1 MNATLERCTLHSHA
15 GAWEREGVSIMAL
28 TREDLYSLEKYSE
41 IRNEFRTKVMA
52 HKKHRQVSIGEYARL
67 YFEDQLI
74 MHYQVQEML
83 RAEKIFDA
91 AGINEELEAYNPLIP
106 DGTNLK
112 VTFMLQYSDPDER
125 KVALST
131 LIGIER
137 KTWVQFAGFDKVY
150 PVTNEDLIERE
161 TEEKTSA
168 IHFMRFEFSAEMI
181 AAAKEGAALNMGIE
195 HEHYNHVVMA
205 VAENIR
211 ASLVCDFS

>member
-1 MNATLERCTLHSHA
+1 
-15 GAWEREGVSIMAL
+15 MAL

-41 IRNEFRTKVMA
+41 IRNEFRAKVMA
-52 HKKHRQVSIGEYARL
+52 HKKHRQVQIGEYARL

-112 VTFMLQYSDPDER
+112 VTFMLQYGDPEER
-125 KVALST
+125 KVALGK

-137 KTWVQFAGFDKVY
+137 KTWVQVVGFDKVY
-150 PVTNEDLIERE
+150 PITNEDLIERE
-161 TEEKTSA
+161 TEEKTSS

-181 AAAKEGAALNMGIE
+181 AAAKEGADLNMGIE
-195 HEHYNHVVMA
+195 HEHYSHTVTPIDTA
-205 VAENIR
+205 IR
-211 ASLVCDFS
+211 DSLVSDFS